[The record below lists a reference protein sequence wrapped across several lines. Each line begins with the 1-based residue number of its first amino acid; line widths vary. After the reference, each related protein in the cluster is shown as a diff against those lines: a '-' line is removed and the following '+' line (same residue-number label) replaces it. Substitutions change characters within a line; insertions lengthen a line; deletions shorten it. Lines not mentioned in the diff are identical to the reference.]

1 MKKLFALALLL
12 VSVVALSACGGDEEW
27 TELSVV
33 FVPSRDA
40 AEILAATEPLA
51 ELLKTELNEQGYNF
65 ETIEVTVSASYA
77 AAAEAAR
84 AGTADVVFLPG
95 GTYVTYQDGL
105 VPILA
110 AARDSL
116 NKDFS
121 DPADWNDGLPTLTI
135 PGSKDATT
143 YRSIIIAGPSTKGR
157 ELADIINGGGTLSWD
172 DIKDAAFC
180 TGGATSSASYV
191 YPNLWL
197 SETFG
202 KSIDDMENAVNAGGY
217 GASIAQ
223 IEAETC
229 DIAALYGDARMHNP
243 FSVDVNPDPE
253 GEKWPNVAVF
263 EQTDVIAVTDHIPN
277 DGIQVGAHLDVK
289 LAEAL
294 QIAFIKL
301 INDEA
306 NEAIF
311 DIYSHS
317 AYAPASFL
325 DYEGSRKV
333 NDLDVIID

>member
-1 MKKLFALALLL
+1 MRKLFAVALLL
-12 VSVVALSACGGDEEW
+12 VSVLTLTACGGGEEGL
-27 TELSVV
+27 TELNVV

-40 AEILAATEPLA
+40 AEILEATEPLA
-51 ELLKTELNEQGYNF
+51 ELLKAELIDLGYTEL
-65 ETIEVTVSASYA
+65 ETVNVSVSADYA
-77 AAAEAAR
+77 AAAEAAS

-95 GTYVTYQDGL
+95 GTYVTYSDGL

-116 NKDFS
+116 NKNS
-121 DPADWNDGLPTLTI
+121 SNPADWNDGLPTLNIT
-135 PGSKDATT
+135 GSKNATS
-143 YRSIIIAGPSTKGR
+143 YRSIIIAGQSEKGR
-157 ELADIINGGGTLSWD
+157 ELADIINSGGELTWD

-197 SETFG
+197 DENFG
-202 KSIDDMENAVNAGGY
+202 KSIDDMVNAVNAGGY
-217 GASIAQ
+217 GASVAQ

-243 FSVDVNPDPE
+243 FSAGDIF
-253 GEKWPNVAVF
+253 AL
-263 EQTDVIAVTDHIPN
+263 TDVIAVTDPIAN
-277 DGIQVGAHLDVK
+277 DGIQVGGHVNVK

-294 QIAFIKL
+294 QIAFINL
-301 INDEA
+301 INDPA

-317 AYAPASFL
+317 AYAPTTFL
-325 DYEGSRKV
+325 SYEGSRKV
-333 NDLDVIID
+333 NDLDPLLD

>member
-1 MKKLFALALLL
+1 MKKLFAFTLLFVSIFALA
-12 VSVVALSACGGDEEW
+12 ACGGSDEM
-27 TELSVV
+27 TELNVV

-40 AEILAATEPLA
+40 AEILEATEPLA
-51 ELLKTELNEQGYNF
+51 ELLKAELNALGYNF
-65 ETIEVTVSASYA
+65 ETVNVSVSADYA
-77 AAAEAAR
+77 AAAEAAS

-95 GTYVTYQDGL
+95 GTYVTYSDGL

-116 NKDFS
+116 NKDYTN
-121 DPADWNDGLPTLTI
+121 PADWNDGLPTQTI

-143 YRSIIIAGPSTKGR
+143 YRSIIIAGPSPKGR
-157 ELADIINGGGTLSWD
+157 ELAAIINGGGELTWD

-202 KSIDDMENAVNAGGY
+202 KSIDDMPNAVNAGGY

-243 FSVDVNPDPE
+243 FSSGDIF
-253 GEKWPNVAVF
+253 AL
-263 EQTDVIAVTDHIPN
+263 TDVIAVTVPIAN
-277 DGIQVGAHLDVK
+277 DGIQVGGHINVK

-294 QIAFIKL
+294 QIAFINL
-301 INDEA
+301 INDPA

-317 AYAPASFL
+317 AYAPTTFL
-325 DYEGSRKV
+325 AYEGSRLV
-333 NDLDVIID
+333 NDLDPILD

>member
-1 MKKLFALALLL
+1 MKKLFAFTLLF
-12 VSVVALSACGGDEEW
+12 VSFFALSACGEVAEG
-27 TELSVV
+27 ELTTLNVV
-33 FVPSRDA
+33 FVPSRDSDDILTVTA
-40 AEILAATEPLA
+40 PLAA
-51 ELLKTELNEQGYNF
+51 LLKTELNAQGYSF
-65 ETIEVTVSASYA
+65 ETINISVSADYA

-110 AARDSL
+110 AARKSL
-116 NKDFS
+116 NKDS
-121 DPADWNDGLPTLTI
+121 VVAKDWNDGLPTLNI
-135 PGSKDATT
+135 DGPNDATT

-157 ELADIINGGGTLSWD
+157 ELAALVNAGTALTWD
-172 DIKDAAFC
+172 DIKEATFC

-197 SETFG
+197 QENFG
-202 KSIDDMENAVNAGGY
+202 KGIADMTNALDGGGY
-217 GASIAQ
+217 GGSVAK
-223 IEAETC
+223 IEAGTC

-243 FSVDVNPDPE
+243 FTTGDIF
-253 GEKWPNVAVF
+253 AL
-263 EQTDVIAVTDHIPN
+263 TDVIAVTAPIPN
-277 DGIQVGAHLDVK
+277 DGIQVGGHLNVK

-311 DIYSHS
+311 DIYSHG

-325 DYEGSRKV
+325 TYETARVV
-333 NDLDVIID
+333 NDIPVLIPED

>member
-1 MKKLFALALLL
+1 MKKLFAFALLF
-12 VSVVALSACGGDEEW
+12 VSIFALSACGGEEEL
-27 TELSVV
+27 TELNVV

-40 AEILAATEPLA
+40 VDILAVTAPLA
-51 ELLKTELNEQGYNF
+51 EKLKKELNDLGYEAL
-65 ETIEVTVSASYA
+65 ETVNISVSADYA

-95 GTYVTYQDGL
+95 GTYVTYQDAL

-116 NKDFS
+116 NKNS
-121 DPADWNDGLPTLTI
+121 TNPKDWNDGLPTLTI

-143 YRSIIIAGPSTKGR
+143 YRSIIIAGQSAKGR
-157 ELADIINGGGTLSWD
+157 ALADKVNAGNDLTWD
-172 DIKDAAFC
+172 DLKDAAFC
-180 TGGATSSASYV
+180 TGGATSSASYI

-197 SETFG
+197 EETYG
-202 KSIDDMENAVNAGGY
+202 KTIADMPNAVNAGGY
-217 GASIAQ
+217 GNSVAQ

-243 FSVDVNPDPE
+243 FQVGDIF
-253 GEKWPNVAVF
+253 AL
-263 EQTDVIAVTDHIPN
+263 TDVIAVSDPIAN
-277 DGIQVGAHLDVK
+277 DGIQVGAHVNVK

-294 QIAFIKL
+294 QIAFINL
-301 INDEA
+301 INDES

-317 AYAPASFL
+317 AYAPTTFL
-325 DYEGSRKV
+325 AYEGTRKV
-333 NDLDVIID
+333 QGEDTIID

>member
-1 MKKLFALALLL
+1 MKKLFAFTLLFVSIFALA
-12 VSVVALSACGGDEEW
+12 ACGGSDEM
-27 TELSVV
+27 TELNVV

-40 AEILAATEPLA
+40 AEILEATEPLA
-51 ELLKTELNEQGYNF
+51 ELLKAELNELGYNF
-65 ETIEVTVSASYA
+65 ETVNITVSADYA
-77 AAAEAAR
+77 AAAEAAS

-95 GTYVTYQDGL
+95 GTYVTYADGL

-116 NKDFS
+116 NKNS
-121 DPADWNDGLPTLTI
+121 ENAADWNDGLPTLSI
-135 PGSKDATT
+135 AGSKNATT
-143 YRSIIIAGPSTKGR
+143 YRSIIIAGPSAKGR
-157 ELADIINGGGTLSWD
+157 ELAAIINGGGELTWD

-197 SETFG
+197 SENFG
-202 KSIDDMENAVNAGGY
+202 KSIDDMPNAVDAGGY
-217 GASIAQ
+217 GASVAQ

-243 FSVDVNPDPE
+243 FSAGDIF
-253 GEKWPNVAVF
+253 AL
-263 EQTDVIAVTDHIPN
+263 TDVIAVTVPIAN
-277 DGIQVGAHLDVK
+277 DGIQVGGHLNVK

-294 QIAFIKL
+294 QIAFINL
-301 INDEA
+301 INDPA

-317 AYAPASFL
+317 AYAPTTFVA
-325 DYEGSRKV
+325 YEGSRQV
-333 NDLDVIID
+333 NDLDPILD

>member
-1 MKKLFALALLL
+1 MKKLLSLALLFVSIFALA
-12 VSVVALSACGGDEEW
+12 ACGGEEEM
-27 TELSVV
+27 TELNVV

-40 AEILAATEPLA
+40 AEILDATAPLA
-51 ELLKTELNEQGYNF
+51 ELLKTELNDLGYNF
-65 ETIEVTVSASYA
+65 ETVNVSVSSDYA

-95 GTYVTYQDGL
+95 GTYVTYADGL

-116 NKDFS
+116 NKDFT
-121 DPADWNDGLPTLTI
+121 DAALWNDGQPTLNIT
-135 PGSKDATT
+135 GSKNAVS
-143 YRSIIIAGPSTKGR
+143 YRSILIAGQSTKGR
-157 ELADIINGGGTLSWD
+157 ELADIINGGGEITWD

-180 TGGATSSASYV
+180 TGGPTSSASYV

-197 SETFG
+197 NDNFG
-202 KSIDDMENAVNAGGY
+202 KSITDMPNAVDAGGY
-217 GASIAQ
+217 GGSVSQ

-243 FSVDVNPDPE
+243 FSSGDI
-253 GEKWPNVAVF
+253 F
-263 EQTDVIAVTDHIPN
+263 QLTDVIAVTDPIAN
-277 DGIQVGAHLDVK
+277 DGIQVGAHINVK

-294 QIAFIKL
+294 QIAFINL

-306 NEAIF
+306 NFAIF

-317 AYAPASFL
+317 AYAPTTFL
-325 DYEGSRKV
+325 AYEASRKI
-333 NDLDVIID
+333 NGLDPMLD

>member
-1 MKKLFALALLL
+1 MKKLFAFTLLFVSIFALA
-12 VSVVALSACGGDEEW
+12 ACGGSDEM
-27 TELSVV
+27 TELNVV

-40 AEILAATEPLA
+40 AEILEATEPLA
-51 ELLKTELNEQGYNF
+51 ELLKAELNELGYNF
-65 ETIEVTVSASYA
+65 ETVNITVSADYA
-77 AAAEAAR
+77 AAAEAAS

-95 GTYVTYQDGL
+95 GTYVTYADGL

-116 NKDFS
+116 NKNS
-121 DPADWNDGLPTLTI
+121 ENAADWNDGLPTLSI
-135 PGSKDATT
+135 AGSKNATT
-143 YRSIIIAGPSTKGR
+143 YRSIIIAGPSAKGR
-157 ELADIINGGGTLSWD
+157 ELAAIINGGGELTWD

-197 SETFG
+197 SENFG
-202 KSIDDMENAVNAGGY
+202 KSIDDMPNAVNAGGY
-217 GASIAQ
+217 GASVAQ

-243 FSVDVNPDPE
+243 FSSGDIF
-253 GEKWPNVAVF
+253 AL
-263 EQTDVIAVTDHIPN
+263 TDVIAVTVPIAN
-277 DGIQVGAHLDVK
+277 DGIQVGGHLNVK

-294 QIAFIKL
+294 QIAFINL
-301 INDEA
+301 INDPA

-317 AYAPASFL
+317 AYAPTTFVA
-325 DYEGSRKV
+325 YEGSRQV
-333 NDLDVIID
+333 NDLDPILD